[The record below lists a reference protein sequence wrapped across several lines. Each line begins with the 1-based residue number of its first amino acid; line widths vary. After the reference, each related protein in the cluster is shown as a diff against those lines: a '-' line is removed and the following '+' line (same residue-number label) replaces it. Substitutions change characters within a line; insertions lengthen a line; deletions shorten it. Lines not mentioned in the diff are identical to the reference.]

1 MEVSELVDIIQRVCG
16 LPINWAKTCI
26 YYCMATHKLGKIDWM
41 PILLLLG
48 RPSSGKSKLM
58 NVLIQLARVK
68 NPPEDSLFSCEGI
81 SYPTLRDGLAKN
93 YLRTA
98 FLEEAD
104 QHPNRK
110 QLEGLLLARVDKKGT
125 SRLKG
130 KEAPKAGGR
139 YRDVTR
145 NLFGAAIVH
154 DRHGLNDLA
163 TERRAIV
170 VPIKRYEDRIFE
182 EPPTGLSLTPKF
194 SLGNIPNTF
203 NTPKT
208 RGSGLNTWEPLIRIA
223 SSLGDR
229 DWLSWAKEQVIEANR
244 ALVNGYQYEQE
255 LTIFKA
261 VIKGYCDR
269 TSGVLDENN
278 IASQPLLLSTVTNT
292 VKKDYTWI
300 APKTIGTTLRKMHLD
315 VHTKGGDTHIFT
327 KLDQLKKIAQ
337 EIGYEDEVMRI

>member
-1 MEVSELVDIIQRVCG
+1 MTVSELVDIIQRVCG
-16 LPINWAKTCI
+16 LPVNWAKACI
-26 YYCMATHKLGKIDWM
+26 YYCMATHRLRKINWM

-58 NVLIQLARVK
+58 NVLIQLAKVK
-68 NPPEDSLFSCEGI
+68 NPPDDSIFSCEGI
-81 SYPTLRDGLAKN
+81 SYPTLRDGLGRN

-104 QHPNRK
+104 LHPNRK

-130 KEAPKAGGR
+130 KEAPKEGGR

-145 NLFGAAIVH
+145 TLFGASVVH

-170 VPIKRYEDRIFE
+170 VPIKRHEDRIFE
-182 EPPTGLSLTPKF
+182 EPPAGLSLPIF
-194 SLGNIPNTF
+194 SLGNIPDIF

-223 SSLGDR
+223 SSLGDL
-229 DWLSWAKEQVIEANR
+229 DWLSWAKEQVIEANK
-244 ALVNGYQYEQE
+244 ALVDGYQYEQD
-255 LTIFKA
+255 LAIFA
-261 VIKGYCDR
+261 QVIKGYCDS
-269 TSGVLDENN
+269 SGMVLLVKENEG
-278 IASQPLLLSTVTNT
+278 L
-292 VKKDYTWI
+292 
-300 APKTIGTTLRKMHLD
+300 TLQSS
-315 VHTKGGDTHIFT
+315 VVEP
-327 KLDQLKKIAQ
+327 LKKEIPYINPRVVAKVLTKMGLKVVRHGGTNKLFTTKNQLIKVAQ
-337 EIGYEDEVMRI
+337 EIGYKDEVLA

>member
-1 MEVSELVDIIQRVCG
+1 MTVSELVDIIQRVCG
-16 LPINWAKTCI
+16 LPVNWAKACI
-26 YYCMATHKLGKIDWM
+26 YYCMATHRLRKINWM

-58 NVLIQLARVK
+58 NVLIQLAKVK
-68 NPPEDSLFSCEGI
+68 NPPDDSIFSCEGI
-81 SYPTLRDGLAKN
+81 SYPTLRDGLGRN

-104 QHPNRK
+104 LHPNRK

-130 KEAPKAGGR
+130 KEAPKEGGR

-145 NLFGAAIVH
+145 TLFGASVVH

-170 VPIKRYEDRIFE
+170 VPIKRHEDRIFE
-182 EPPTGLSLTPKF
+182 EPPAGLSLPIF
-194 SLGNIPNTF
+194 SLGNIPDIF

-223 SSLGDR
+223 SSLGDL
-229 DWLSWAKEQVIEANR
+229 DWLSWAKEQVIEANK
-244 ALVNGYQYEQE
+244 ALVDGYQYEQE

-269 TSGVLDENN
+269 TGGVLDENN
-278 IASQPLLLSTVTNT
+278 IASEPLPLSTVTDT
-292 VKKDYTWI
+292 VKKDYKWI
-300 APKTIGTTLRKMHLD
+300 APKTVGTRLRKMSLD
-315 VHTKGGDTHIFT
+315 VHIKGGASHIFT
-327 KLDQLKKIAQ
+327 KLERLKKIAQ

>member
-16 LPINWAKTCI
+16 LPVNWAKTCI
-26 YYCMATHKLGKIDWM
+26 YYCMATHRLRIISWM
-41 PILLLLG
+41 PILFLLG

-58 NVLIQLARVK
+58 NLLIQLAKVK

-81 SYPTLRDGLAKN
+81 SYPTLRDGLARN

-104 QHPNRK
+104 LHPNRK

-130 KEAPKAGGR
+130 KEAPKEGGR

-145 NLFGAAIVH
+145 TLFGATVAH
-154 DRHGLNDLA
+154 DRYGLNDLA

-170 VPIKRYEDRIFE
+170 VPMKHYEDRIFE
-182 EPPTGLSLTPKF
+182 EPPTGLSLPM
-194 SLGNIPNTF
+194 SPLGNIPDTF

-223 SSLGDR
+223 NGLGDSE
-229 DWLSWAKEQVIEANR
+229 WLSWAKERVIEANK
-244 ALVNGYQYEQE
+244 ALVDGYQYEQE

-269 TSGVLDENN
+269 TAGVLDEKN
-278 IASQPLLLSTVTNT
+278 IASEPLPLFTVTNI
-292 VKKDYTWI
+292 VRKDYNWI
-300 APKTIGTTLRKMHLD
+300 APKTIGTTLRKQGLD
-315 VHTKGGDTHIFT
+315 VHTKGGASHIFT
-327 KLDQLKKIAQ
+327 RLEQLKKIAQ